1 MSNKEPRGL
10 GRGLGAILGD
20 SAGLDQLRKPIGY
33 VNKEIVSNRTQPEGS
48 ADVVRIPAGMIE
60 PNPFQPRMSF
70 DTEALEELT
79 SSIRSLGLIQPITVR
94 RTDEGKYQII
104 SGERRFRACKA
115 AGMDVPGVVI
125 HLEKHIPVAAGMG
138 GGSADGATVL
148 RLLQDRFHALSQ
160 EQLEAAAFSLGAD
173 VPFFLNPRPS
183 HVTGAG
189 EHIAPVDG
197 LPEHL
202 PILLAAPQFPVS
214 AAWAYQ
220 HMDLARAVAE
230 PPCTNEL
237 IDALRRRDFESAAR
251 FMRNDLEHAL
261 FVKFPLLDILRDFLL
276 AQGALRVMVSGSGPT
291 LLALFRDD
299 SAARTAHA
307 RAAAEFD
314 RSVRII
320 LPA

>member
-1 MSNKEPRGL
+1 MLTCSKVNLSLAVTAKRPDGYHDLDSLFYPFREPSDEIEL
-10 GRGLGAILGD
+10 EDAPAASCVAIRCDAPGVPL
-20 SAGLDQLRKPIGY
+20 
-33 VNKEIVSNRTQPEGS
+33 EPEK
-48 ADVVRIPAGMIE
+48 
-60 PNPFQPRMSF
+60 N
-70 DTEALEELT
+70 LC
-79 SSIRSLGLIQPITVR
+79 
-94 RTDEGKYQII
+94 GKAVHAY
-104 SGERRFRACKA
+104 CKA
-115 AGMDVPGVVI
+115 AGMDVPGLVI
-125 HLEKHIPVAAGMG
+125 HLEKRIPVAAGMG

-148 RLLQDRFHALSQ
+148 RLLQDRFRALSDA
-160 EQLEAAAFSLGAD
+160 QLETVAFSLGAD

-189 EHIAPVDG
+189 EHHTPVDS

-230 PPCTNEL
+230 PPRTNEL
-237 IDALRRRDFESAAR
+237 IDALRRRDYEAAAR

-261 FVKFPLLDILRDFLL
+261 FEKFPLLVLLRDFLL
-276 AQGALRVMVSGSGPT
+276 ELGALRVMVSGSGPT

-299 SAARTAHA
+299 AAAQTAHA
-307 RAAAEFD
+307 RAASAFD
-314 RSVRII
+314 PSIRFI